1 MHLTHSR
8 RSRRLITALAVAA
21 ASALTLAG
29 CSSGSGSS
37 TSGDAVTVPKTDPK
51 ATIKVLSI
59 LDLKTDNMQPVVDDS
74 PRAVCRAHATSTTGM
89 EGGRPALGGRREE
102 LVVRLHFRTWKVLI
116 GIVWGQRD

>member
-59 LDLKTDNMQPVVDDS
+59 LDLKSDNMQPVVDAFEKAHPSIKVKWQTVPFDS
-74 PRAVCRAHATSTTGM
+74 LNSTVDSRVSG
-89 EGGRPALGGRREE
+89 
-102 LVVRLHFRTWKVLI
+102 VR
-116 GIVWGQRD
+116 